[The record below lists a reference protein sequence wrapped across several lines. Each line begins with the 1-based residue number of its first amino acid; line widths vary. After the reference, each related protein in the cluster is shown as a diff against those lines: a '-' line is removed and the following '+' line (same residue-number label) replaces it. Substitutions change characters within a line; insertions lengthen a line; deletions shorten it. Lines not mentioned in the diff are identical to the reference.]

1 MEAMNRFHAWL
12 TTRPLLRVF
21 TIGVRVT
28 LAAAFVPSG
37 LVKILGQPFT
47 TLPESDPV
55 GHFFAGFFSA
65 HGYYRFIGI
74 AQWLAA
80 SLLLIP
86 RTASLGAFLYLP
98 IILNIFAITMAIG
111 PAFASTRAITGAML
125 LANLY
130 LLVWDWD
137 RWHSILPAHAS
148 TRHGDVVTV
157 FGLLIAGLLA
167 LQGVT
172 GVHLARLRDQPFAA
186 PLAMLVLGAGLGSAM
201 LVRAYRRAVI
211 VA

>member
-1 MEAMNRFHAWL
+1 MEGTNRWHARL
-12 TTRPLLRVF
+12 TARPLLRVF
-21 TIGVRVT
+21 TIVVRVT
-28 LAAAFVPSG
+28 LVVAFVPSG

-65 HGYYRFIGI
+65 HGYYRFIGV

-98 IILNIFAITMAIG
+98 IILNIFVITMAIG
-111 PAFASTRAITGAML
+111 PAFALTRAITGAML

-130 LLVWDWD
+130 LLLWDWD
-137 RWHSILPAHAS
+137 RWHAILPTHAS
-148 TRHGDVVTV
+148 TRHGDVLTV
-157 FGLLIAGLLA
+157 FGLLIAALLG
-167 LQGVT
+167 LQGMT
-172 GVHLARLRDQPFAA
+172 GVHLARVREQPFAM
-186 PLAMLVLGAGLGSAM
+186 PLTLLILGGGLGTAMLI
-201 LVRAYRRAVI
+201 RAYRRTAVS
-211 VA
+211 